1 MSFYKPSD
9 FIFLGEI
16 TNNRPY
22 FGLLLGLLLMFFSY
36 LFFTLFSLLLAIPV
50 YSITWEELTTIL
62 NSGIQNADISLVKF
76 LQVFQTI
83 GLFLVPAIALN
94 YLIFNSR
101 ERFLRIGEMNS
112 SIVYLLLILILV
124 VSIPFISKL
133 IQWNGA
139 LKVPE
144 QLKYIEDWM
153 KQMEEQR
160 NTLTVRMLAGDKFTG
175 LLLNL
180 GIIAVL
186 PALGEEFIFRGVLQT
201 LLTKWF
207 KNTHL
212 AIFIAAFLFSSIH
225 LQFYGFI
232 PRLVLGLFFG
242 YLFFWS
248 KNIWLA
254 VWAHLINN
262 ALAIILMFLGNKGNI
277 NIPEILTENHHVSMI
292 EFGIS
297 LCMIVILTGILYSTT
312 KRARRTIIKDD
323 IKIS

>member
-1 MSFYKPSD
+1 
-9 FIFLGEI
+9 
-16 TNNRPY
+16 
-22 FGLLLGLLLMFFSY
+22 
-36 LFFTLFSLLLAIPV
+36 
-50 YSITWEELTTIL
+50 
-62 NSGIQNADISLVKF
+62 
-76 LQVFQTI
+76 
-83 GLFLVPAIALN
+83 
-94 YLIFNSR
+94 
-101 ERFLRIGEMNS
+101 
-112 SIVYLLLILILV
+112 
-124 VSIPFISKL
+124 
-133 IQWNGA
+133 
-139 LKVPE
+139 
-144 QLKYIEDWM
+144 
-153 KQMEEQR
+153 
-160 NTLTVRMLAGDKFTG
+160 MLAGDKFTG